1 MNDKM
6 LEIISIL
13 NGTADDIDKIENKKY
28 GYKSSAVRAR
38 KACQEAINMLK
49 CIMPAKLFEL
59 FRAIIC
65 CSLSCQQHV
74 LLLCAGK
81 AIL

>member
-1 MNDKM
+1 M

-38 KACQEAINMLK
+38 KACQEAINLLK
-49 CIMPAKLFEL
+49 QMRKDIQDSKNE
-59 FRAIIC
+59 
-65 CSLSCQQHV
+65 V
-74 LLLCAGK
+74 EG
-81 AIL
+81 

>member
-13 NGTADDIDKIENKKY
+13 NGTADDLDKLENKKY

-49 CIMPAKLFEL
+49 QMRKDIQDCKNE
-59 FRAIIC
+59 
-65 CSLSCQQHV
+65 V
-74 LLLCAGK
+74 EG
-81 AIL
+81 

>member
-6 LEIISIL
+6 LQIISIL
-13 NGTADDIDKIENKKY
+13 NGTADDLDKLENKKY

-49 CIMPAKLFEL
+49 QMRKDIQDSKNE
-59 FRAIIC
+59 
-65 CSLSCQQHV
+65 V
-74 LLLCAGK
+74 EG
-81 AIL
+81 

>member
-13 NGTADDIDKIENKKY
+13 NGTADDLDKIENKKY

-38 KACQEAINMLK
+38 KACQEAISLLK
-49 CIMPAKLFEL
+49 QMRKDIQDSKNE
-59 FRAIIC
+59 
-65 CSLSCQQHV
+65 V
-74 LLLCAGK
+74 EG
-81 AIL
+81 

>member
-13 NGTADDIDKIENKKY
+13 NGTAHDMDKIENKKY

-38 KACQEAINMLK
+38 KACQEAIALLK
-49 CIMPAKLFEL
+49 QMRKDIQDAKNE
-59 FRAIIC
+59 
-65 CSLSCQQHV
+65 V
-74 LLLCAGK
+74 EG
-81 AIL
+81 

>member
-38 KACQEAINMLK
+38 KACQEAINFTQTNEK
-49 CIMPAKLFEL
+49 RHSRC
-59 FRAIIC
+59 
-65 CSLSCQQHV
+65 
-74 LLLCAGK
+74 
-81 AIL
+81 

>member
-13 NGTADDIDKIENKKY
+13 NGTAYDLDKLENKKY

-38 KACQEAINMLK
+38 KACQAAINMLK
-49 CIMPAKLFEL
+49 QMRKDIQDSKNE
-59 FRAIIC
+59 
-65 CSLSCQQHV
+65 V
-74 LLLCAGK
+74 EG
-81 AIL
+81 

>member
-28 GYKSSAVRAR
+28 GYKSSAVKR
-38 KACQEAINMLK
+38 
-49 CIMPAKLFEL
+49 
-59 FRAIIC
+59 
-65 CSLSCQQHV
+65 
-74 LLLCAGK
+74 LLLYSSK
-81 AIL
+81 

>member
-13 NGTADDIDKIENKKY
+13 NGTADDLDKLENKKY

-49 CIMPAKLFEL
+49 QMRKDI
-59 FRAIIC
+59 
-65 CSLSCQQHV
+65 QHSKNEV
-74 LLLCAGK
+74 EG
-81 AIL
+81 

>member
-13 NGTADDIDKIENKKY
+13 NGTADDLDKLENKKY

-38 KACQEAINMLK
+38 KACQEAINLLK
-49 CIMPAKLFEL
+49 QMRKDIQDSKNKVE
-59 FRAIIC
+59 
-65 CSLSCQQHV
+65 
-74 LLLCAGK
+74 G
-81 AIL
+81 

>member
-38 KACQEAINMLK
+38 KACQEAIALLK
-49 CIMPAKLFEL
+49 QMSKDIQDAKNE
-59 FRAIIC
+59 
-65 CSLSCQQHV
+65 V
-74 LLLCAGK
+74 EG
-81 AIL
+81 